1 MLNVQ
6 TEHLENHTA
15 RITVDVDAEQIN
27 QAMRQAARQIAK
39 KARIPGFRPGKAPF
53 NVVVTMFGYEYVLGE
68 ALEKIGNDI
77 YRQALDASGVKPYA
91 PGNLENMDEGG
102 QKLTFIVPKQPEVEL
117 GDYRDV
123 RVEHEP
129 IEVTDDMLNR
139 TIEKMRQDEA
149 LVEEVDR
156 AAKLGDQVRFSH
168 VAVTLLPTDNED
180 TEEADEDE
188 DAEAAGEDADD
199 VEDSKDDIDIEDE
212 IEAAQRDDN
221 DALGDDLEDED
232 DDDLDDDD
240 SEVILHEHNY
250 EYRLYEDP
258 EQEELFPGFADE
270 VVDSVA
276 DDELVFQLEIP
287 EDYDDENLAGRTLE
301 CEAHVEQVYSRI
313 VPEWTD
319 GLANRVSD
327 GKSET
332 MLELRINTRKDLEES
347 AENLANRDVAMK
359 ALDKIIEGAT
369 VKYPEELVQDYITD
383 LVETL
388 EQNIKQQ
395 GLTLKDWYRITGQ
408 TENDLRE
415 QYRQAAVARAERAL
429 VMSEIVRQEKLTV
442 SADDIDAEIDLMVT
456 MFGSDE
462 QAAQFRQFFSSPQSR
477 LNIQTDLLSNR
488 AMDRLAAI
496 AKGENPPIVDPD
508 AAAETADEDQLADVA
523 NDAGEA
529 IPETMEEEETVSEP
543 EITSGETTETE

>member
-53 NVVVTMFGYEYVLGE
+53 NVIVTMFGYEYVLGE
-68 ALEKIGNDI
+68 ALDKIGNDI
-77 YRQALDASGVKPYA
+77 YREALETSGVEPYA
-91 PGNLENMDEGG
+91 PGSLETMEEGG
-102 QKLTFIVPKQPEVEL
+102 QKLVFIVPEQPEVEL
-117 GDYRDV
+117 GDYRAV

-139 TIEKMRQDEA
+139 AIEKMRQDEA

-156 AAKLGDQVRFSH
+156 PARLGDQVRFGH
-168 VAVTLLPTDNED
+168 VGVTLLPVDGEETD
-180 TEEADEDE
+180 DEDE
-188 DAEAAGEDADD
+188 DAGDASEDTGDA
-199 VEDSKDDIDIEDE
+199 EEDIDIEDE
-212 IEAAQRDDN
+212 IEAAQRDDE
-221 DALGDDLEDED
+221 GDLDEDLEDED
-232 DDDLDDDD
+232 DDDDDDD
-240 SEVILHEHNY
+240 GSEVIFHEHNY
-250 EYRLYEDP
+250 EYVLYEDP
-258 EQEELFPGFADE
+258 DQEELFPGFADE
-270 VVDSVA
+270 VVDAVA
-276 DDELVFQLEIP
+276 GDELVFRLEMP
-287 EDYDDENLAGRTLE
+287 EDYEDKNLAGRALE

-319 GLANRVSD
+319 DLANRVSD

-332 MLELRINTRKDLEES
+332 LLDLRINTRKNLEET
-347 AENLANRDVAMK
+347 ATNVANRDVAMK
-359 ALDKIIEGAT
+359 ALDQIVEGAT

-383 LVETL
+383 LVNTL

-442 SADDIDAEIDLMVT
+442 SAADIDAEIDQMVEV
-456 MFGSDE
+456 FGSGE
-462 QAAQFRQFFSSPQSR
+462 QASQFRQFFSSPQSR
-477 LNIQTDLLSNR
+477 LNIQTDLLTNQ
-488 AMDRLAAI
+488 AMERLAAI

-508 AAAETADEDQLADVA
+508 ANADAAPEAAVSEEAAEASS
-523 NDAGEA
+523 EA
-529 IPETMEEEETVSEP
+529 APETEEETVSEP
-543 EITSGETTETE
+543 EIISGETTETE